1 MRIAQAVKTGL
12 LAVTIAG
19 GVFAQDQQQPS
30 QQPQVQQD
38 GPQAAPQTPNSG
50 GWRRIGDPSQ
60 SQAASLQQAPGQQA
74 PGPGQPGGPGFVP
87 PPPPPAQLT
96 ITPGTFLT
104 IRLNQVL
111 TSDRNHKGDA
121 FSATLAKPI
130 IVNGIVVADRGQT
143 ILGAVTEAK
152 KAGLLHGSSSL
163 GLQVTD
169 LTLADGKQT
178 PVQTSL
184 ATRSGRGIGGR
195 DAAVIGGTTAVGAGV
210 GAVAAGGTGAAIGA
224 GAGLA
229 AGTLGALLTP
239 GYPTVVYPEQ
249 LLTFRVENP
258 IVVSTEQAPQ
268 AFRPVTPQD
277 YQQPGDAPRLQ
288 TRPMRPYGPGYA
300 YGPYP
305 YYGYPYYGPGV
316 GIGVYGRFR

>member
-96 ITPGTFLT
+96 IAPGTFLT

-169 LTLADGKQT
+169 LTLADGKQ
-178 PVQTSL
+178 PGDPQWPRNWR
-184 ATRSGRGIGGR
+184 AGRGGNRRHHGSRRGRGRGGGGR
-195 DAAVIGGTTAVGAGV
+195 NRSCHRSRSRLGSRHAGSAVDTGLSDRCLSGTTVDVPGGEPDCGFDRASATGV
-210 GAVAAGGTGAAIGA
+210 PPGDS
-224 GAGLA
+224 AGL
-229 AGTLGALLTP
+229 
-239 GYPTVVYPEQ
+239 PTA
-249 LLTFRVENP
+249 R
-258 IVVSTEQAPQ
+258 
-268 AFRPVTPQD
+268 
-277 YQQPGDAPRLQ
+277 
-288 TRPMRPYGPGYA
+288 
-300 YGPYP
+300 
-305 YYGYPYYGPGV
+305 
-316 GIGVYGRFR
+316 

>member
-12 LAVTIAG
+12 LAVTFAG
-19 GVFAQDQQQPS
+19 AVFAQAQQQP
-30 QQPQVQQD
+30 PQQD
-38 GPQAAPQTPNSG
+38 DTQAAPQTPNLG
-50 GWRRIGDPSQ
+50 GWRRIGDQ
-60 SQAASLQQAPGQQA
+60 SQAGSLQQAPGQQA
-74 PGPGQPGGPGFVP
+74 PGQQGPGPGQAGFVP

-96 ITPGTFLT
+96 IAPGTFLT

-111 TSDRNHKGDA
+111 SSDRNHKGDA
-121 FSATLAKPI
+121 FSATLAKPV

-169 LTLADGKQT
+169 LTLADGQQA

-239 GYPTVVYPEQ
+239 NYPTVVYPEQ
-249 LLTFRVENP
+249 LLTFRVESP

-305 YYGYPYYGPGV
+305 YYGYPYYPYYYGPGV

>member
-1 MRIAQAVKTGL
+1 MKIAQAVKTGL

-19 GVFAQDQQQPS
+19 TVFAQDQQQPP
-30 QQPQVQQD
+30 QQPQAQQD
-38 GPQAAPQTPNSG
+38 DAQSAPPAPNSG
-50 GWRRIGDPSQ
+50 GWRRIGDPAQ
-60 SQAASLQQAPGQQA
+60 SQAAPGQPG

-96 ITPGTFLT
+96 IAPGTFLT

-111 TSDRNHKGDA
+111 SSDRNHKGDA
-121 FSATLAKPI
+121 FSATLAKPV

-143 ILGAVTEAK
+143 ILGAITEAK

-169 LTLADGKQT
+169 LTLADGQQA

-184 ATRSGRGIGGR
+184 ASRSGPGIGGR
-195 DAAVIGGTTAVGAGV
+195 SAAVIGGTTAVGAGV

-268 AFRPVTPQD
+268 AFRPVTPLD

-305 YYGYPYYGPGV
+305 YYGYPYYYGPGI
-316 GIGVYGRFR
+316 GIGVYRRFR